1 MKSYGSLSSSSEPR
15 NKPTQMFTRTLQVAV
30 FGICTAVC
38 TPVLSGFINDQKD
51 TRNQKKDQKQSG
63 PDGAI
68 RLHSDLVVLN
78 VTVTGANGQYVS
90 GLASKDFFVFEDGE
104 PQTLDSLSSEEAP
117 FAAAILIDM
126 SGSMEYKFGMVRG
139 AAASFLDHIGGDD
152 QVAVYGF
159 NSKIRQFQDFSNA
172 RDISDYIWDARAER
186 ETRLYDCMQEAVEAL
201 AKRPEKRRAEVII
214 SDGWDTFSKATR
226 DSVVKHAVD
235 EAVTM
240 YTVDITDDELL
251 NGGGEGA
258 NGLRRGRSELQEI
271 ARQTGGR
278 YVHSPKGDQIE
289 DAFTGL
295 VEELRKQYT
304 LTYYSTNAK
313 RDGRWRKLEV
323 RLLQGGASPRTKA
336 GYYAPK

>member
-1 MKSYGSLSSSSEPR
+1 MSRRLLHPVIFILC
-15 NKPTQMFTRTLQVAV
+15 TAAV
-30 FGICTAVC
+30 F
-38 TPVLSGFINDQKD
+38 TPVLTESVAGQ
-51 TRNQKKDQKQSG
+51 NQIAQQEKKDHKGSA
-63 PDGAI
+63 PDQTI

-78 VTVTGANGQYVS
+78 VTVTDVNGRYQS
-90 GLASKDFFVFEDGE
+90 GLAPKDFYIFEDGQ
-104 PQTLDSLSSEEAP
+104 PQTIDSLTSEEAP

-139 AAASFLDHIGGDD
+139 AAASFLEHIGGDD

-172 RDISDYIWDARAER
+172 RDISDYIWDAKAER

-226 DSVVKHAVD
+226 ESVVKHAVN

-240 YTVDITDDELL
+240 YTIDLTDDELL

-278 YVHSPKGDQIE
+278 YMHSPKGDQIE
-289 DAFTGL
+289 DAFTGF
-295 VEELRKQYT
+295 
-304 LTYYSTNAK
+304 
-313 RDGRWRKLEV
+313 
-323 RLLQGGASPRTKA
+323 
-336 GYYAPK
+336 

>member
-1 MKSYGSLSSSSEPR
+1 MFRRILQIAVISSCAAMCAPAVSS
-15 NKPTQMFTRTLQVAV
+15 
-30 FGICTAVC
+30 
-38 TPVLSGFINDQKD
+38 QKD
-51 TRNQKKDQKQSG
+51 SARNQKTVQKQSG
-63 PDGAI
+63 PDQAI

-78 VTVTGANGQYVS
+78 VTVTGTDGQYIS
-90 GLASKDFFVFEDGE
+90 GLAPKDFYVFEDGQ
-104 PQTLDSLSSEEAP
+104 PQTLDSLTSEEAP

-139 AAASFLDHIGGDD
+139 AAASFLEHIGGDD

-172 RDISDYIWDARAER
+172 RDISDYIWDAKAER
-186 ETRLYDCMQEAVEAL
+186 ETRLFDCMQEGVDAL
-201 AKRPEKRRAEVII
+201 ARRPEKRRAEVII

-226 DSVVKHAVD
+226 ESVVKHAVD
-235 EAVTM
+235 GAVTM

-251 NGGGEGA
+251 NGGGEAA

-289 DAFTGL
+289 DAFNGV

-304 LTYYSTNAK
+304 LTYYSTNGK
-313 RDGRWRKLEV
+313 RDGKWRKLEV
-323 RLLQGGASPRTKA
+323 RLLQPGISPRTKS
-336 GYYAPK
+336 GYYAPRD

>member
-1 MKSYGSLSSSSEPR
+1 MHPAILILCAA
-15 NKPTQMFTRTLQVAV
+15 T
-30 FGICTAVC
+30 ICA
-38 TPVLSGFINDQKD
+38 PVITDSVTGQNQIAQKD
-51 TRNQKKDQKQSG
+51 KKNQKESTPEQ
-63 PDGAI
+63 AI

-78 VTVTGANGQYVS
+78 VTVTDAKGRYQS
-90 GLASKDFFVFEDGE
+90 GLAPKDFYIFEDGQ
-104 PQTLDSLSSEEAP
+104 PQTVESLTSEEAP

-139 AAASFLDHIGGDD
+139 AAASFLEHIGDDD

-159 NSKIRQFQDFSNA
+159 NTKIRQFQDFSNV
-172 RDISDYIWDARAER
+172 RDISDYVWDAKAER
-186 ETRLYDCMQEAVEAL
+186 ETRLYDCMQEGVDSL
-201 AKRPEKRRAEVII
+201 ARRPEKRRAELII

-226 DSVVKHAVD
+226 DSVVKHAVN

-240 YTVDITDDELL
+240 YTVDLTDDELL
-251 NGGGEGA
+251 NGAGEAA

-278 YVHSPKGDQIE
+278 YLHSPKGDQIE
-289 DAFTGL
+289 EAFNGV

-323 RLLQGGASPRTKA
+323 RVIQPGLSVRTKSGYYSPR
-336 GYYAPK
+336 

>member
-1 MKSYGSLSSSSEPR
+1 MHPAILIVCAAMICIP
-15 NKPTQMFTRTLQVAV
+15 V
-30 FGICTAVC
+30 FGDSVTA
-38 TPVLSGFINDQKD
+38 QKE
-51 TRNQKKDQKQSG
+51 RKDQKQSG
-63 PDGAI
+63 TDQSI

-78 VTVTGANGQYVS
+78 VTVTDDRGRYMS
-90 GLASKDFFVFEDGE
+90 SLAPKDFYVFEDGQ
-104 PQTLDSLSSEEAP
+104 PQSIGSLSSEEAP

-139 AAASFLDHIGGDD
+139 AAASFLEHIGGDD

-159 NSKIRQFQDFSNA
+159 NTKIRQFQDFSNA
-172 RDISDYIWDARAER
+172 RDISDYIWDAKAER
-186 ETRLYDCMQEAVEAL
+186 ETRLYDCMQEGVEAL
-201 AKRPEKRRAEVII
+201 AKRPEKRRAELII
-214 SDGWDTFSKATR
+214 SDGWDNFSKASR
-226 DSVVKHAVD
+226 DSVVKHAVN

-240 YTVDITDDELL
+240 YTIDLTDDELL
-251 NGGGEGA
+251 IGGGEGA

-289 DAFTGL
+289 EAFTGL

-313 RDGRWRKLEV
+313 RDGRWRKVEV
-323 RLLQGGASPRTKA
+323 RVNQAGLAARTKS
-336 GYYAPK
+336 GYYAPRE